1 MFTVLYLYFQM
12 QCPDI
17 PWQECIEMKVEDD
30 CAITP
35 IVQMFQVLQ
44 SGLVFVAV
52 VSGVISLF
60 HLLTYR
66 FWRCG
71 NSATF
76 TAILMIGLC
85 HLISC
90 IYLLKMAENKG
101 DSGGIPGCSSSG
113 CLDYYAVSTIAN
125 SLVIAIILCNVIRNS
140 CSTQSRGFVYCL
152 CYTFPVFTGLYMAV
166 HKPWDTVDQYLQN
179 DSLMTLGQ
187 QNQTHLDVFL
197 AVCPT
202 SVSSDRFRLWYEY
215 SLIYLP
221 GVIVVV
227 VAWCTSDDET
237 KGKYIDQLLCLH
249 LIVYFV
255 WTCIMYRHPC
265 TDIVV

>member
-1 MFTVLYLYFQM
+1 
-12 QCPDI
+12 
-17 PWQECIEMKVEDD
+17 
-30 CAITP
+30 
-35 IVQMFQVLQ
+35 
-44 SGLVFVAV
+44 
-52 VSGVISLF
+52 
-60 HLLTYR
+60 
-66 FWRCG
+66 
-71 NSATF
+71 
-76 TAILMIGLC
+76 
-85 HLISC
+85 
-90 IYLLKMAENKG
+90 
-101 DSGGIPGCSSSG
+101 
-113 CLDYYAVSTIAN
+113 
-125 SLVIAIILCNVIRNS
+125 
-140 CSTQSRGFVYCL
+140 
-152 CYTFPVFTGLYMAV
+152 MAV
-166 HKPWDTVDQYLQN
+166 HKPWDTVDQYLEN

-255 WTCIMYRHPC
+255 
-265 TDIVV
+265 